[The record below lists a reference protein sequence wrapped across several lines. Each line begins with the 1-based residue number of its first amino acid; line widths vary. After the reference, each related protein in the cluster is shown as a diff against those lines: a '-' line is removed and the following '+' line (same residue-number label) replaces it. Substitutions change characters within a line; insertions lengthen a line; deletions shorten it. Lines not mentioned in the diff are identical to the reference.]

1 MGDLYLRENLG
12 PCKLV
17 DLVGEV
23 VGCRIRLNGELQ
35 LGHDFLTHGNLQSH
49 VADGLRVGEPA
60 LYLGDLEPI
69 LLAYDELLDLVH
81 GQDDVLDL
89 KEHALPS
96 DHVAHLEGDFFH
108 LFEFFVDGF
117 FVLFALVLNGFF
129 DSVLWALLHFLLLAK
144 QHLFLDTDHGLS
156 VWTVRIELEA
166 NLGLNGQ
173 VETRLPD
180 KLFKITSVPFGY

>member
-35 LGHDFLTHGNLQSH
+35 LGHDFLTDGNLQSH

-60 LYLGDLEPI
+60 FYLGDLEPMLPV
-69 LLAYDELLDLVH
+69 LLDELLDLAH

-89 KEHALPS
+89 KEHAPAS
-96 DHVAHLEGDFFH
+96 DHVAYLEGDLFL
-108 LFEFFVDGF
+108 LFEFLVDGA
-117 FVLFALVLNGFF
+117 FVLFVLALNGLH
-129 DSVLWALLHFLLLAK
+129 DSVL
-144 QHLFLDTDHGLS
+144 
-156 VWTVRIELEA
+156 
-166 NLGLNGQ
+166 
-173 VETRLPD
+173 
-180 KLFKITSVPFGY
+180 